1 MAKPLS
7 EQLSELSIHVKN
19 TEDAVSAAQ
28 KEAHDKILARMDQ
41 ARTAAMAAVDRVNT
55 DVRAA
60 GDSTTKNWNVLKAK
74 VAADM
79 DALKSAVG
87 QRKHELDAKRAETQ
101 AESLEWAAGFAID
114 YAISS
119 VEQAKLALLDAIAGR
134 VEADEARKS

>member
-1 MAKPLS
+1 MTKPLS

-41 ARTAAMAAVDRVNT
+41 ARTAAMAAVDRVNR
-55 DVRAA
+55 DVKAA

-87 QRKHELDAKRAETQ
+87 QRKHELDVKRAETQ
-101 AESLEWAAGFAID
+101 AERLEWEAGFAID